1 MKRHAYLIIAYDN
14 PYQLEQLLSLLEDER
29 NDVFLQSDAKG
40 SLQLD
45 QLALRHPRLVI
56 LPSMRICWA
65 AFSMIQAELNL
76 LRRAVDGRYHYY
88 HLLSGSDLPLVSQD
102 VIHAHLEHSNE
113 EYIDFAPEYREF
125 AHFKAASYHFLL
137 ETANYR
143 KNRLF
148 HAIRH
153 GLVRLQMLVGLD
165 RSRKSGESF
174 HHGSTWFSITHP
186 LAQLVLEQE
195 PWIARTFRY
204 GLSCDEVFLQTL
216 VMKSPFQA
224 RLHDPRRGMTGNLRL
239 IDWRRR
245 DGNSPYTFRM
255 TDWEELVQAGGKAF
269 FARKFSRAVDS
280 AVIDALVAR
289 VSSQRDG
296 RA

>member
-1 MKRHAYLIIAYDN
+1 M
-14 PYQLEQLLSLLEDER
+14 EQLLSLLADER
-29 NDVFLQSDAKG
+29 NDVYLQSDAKG

-45 QLALRHPRLVI
+45 QLALRHPRLII
-56 LPSMRICWA
+56 LPPMRICWA

-76 LRRAVDGRYHYY
+76 LRRAVNGRYHYY
-88 HLLSGSDLPLVSQD
+88 HLLSGSDLPLVGQD
-102 VIHAHLEHSNE
+102 VIHARLEHSDE
-113 EYIDFAPEYREF
+113 EYVDFAPEYNEF
-125 AHFKAASYHFLL
+125 ARFKAAYYHFLL

-148 HAIRH
+148 HVIRH

-165 RSRKSGESF
+165 RSRKSGEVF
-174 HHGSTWFSITHP
+174 YHGSTWFSITHP
-186 LAQLVLEQE
+186 LAQYVLEQE

-204 GLSCDEVFLQTL
+204 CLSCDEVFLQTL

-224 RLHDPRRGMTGNLRL
+224 RLHAPRDGMTGNLRH

-255 TDWEELVQAGGKAF
+255 TDWEELVRAGGTAC

-280 AVIDALVAR
+280 SIIDALVAR
-289 VSSQRDG
+289 VTD
-296 RA
+296 AK